1 MNSIEK
7 TLTTILTLAFLFF
20 LSSSITKTNKDIH
33 AENEKENAMKIASEE
48 AKKKIKKEREE
59 KTIHVQIVHD
69 ADPNTNTASVT
80 LSSGNSY
87 DPENDEISFNW
98 TQISGETIEIED
110 PSKSIINFTAK
121 SGEYEIQLDV
131 TDSYG
136 ATCSS
141 SKIINISKEKNQC
154 PISEI
159 NQQIAENI
167 EETELIE

>member
-1 MNSIEK
+1 M
-7 TLTTILTLAFLFF
+7 A
-20 LSSSITKTNKDIH
+20 
-33 AENEKENAMKIASEE
+33 
-48 AKKKIKKEREE
+48 
-59 KTIHVQIVHD
+59 
-69 ADPNTNTASVT
+69 
-80 LSSGNSY
+80 Y

-110 PSKSIINFTAK
+110 PSKSMINFTAK

-159 NQQIAENI
+159 NQ
-167 EETELIE
+167 LIEKILKKLN

>member
-20 LSSSITKTNKDIH
+20 LSSSITKTNQDIH
-33 AENEKENAMKIASEE
+33 AENEKKNAIEIADEE
-48 AKKKIKKEREE
+48 AKKQIKKEREE

-69 ADPNTNTASVT
+69 ANPKTNTAFVT

-87 DPENDEISFNW
+87 DPENDSISFNW

-110 PSKSIINFTAK
+110 PSKSVINFTAK
-121 SGEYEIQLDV
+121 SGKYEIQLDV

-141 SKIINISKEKNQC
+141 SKILNISKEKNEC

-159 NQQIAENI
+159 NQ
-167 EETELIE
+167 LIPIDVE